1 MKLKMLNGAP
11 RREHLDFSDSCL
23 LPADECNGFS
33 VAARCEM
40 PPVDSTPTMKWRCLA
55 KKDTRL
61 QSEWQHPYLPGSIL
75 GSHMADI
82 SLPEVVQF
90 QSFAQE
96 DTTALDA
103 TVSFNDPTF
112 NTDGLIEHS
121 LVFHD
126 SLLSSQVVPGEG
138 PDSTINSSS
147 FLSTSFETTTS
158 DYSSPHK
165 ADQHTIIHV
174 PLKLSIT
181 PLASLPSAQQLR
193 AIYPQTPTPNFI
205 CVVTTSP
212 EKREIF
218 VRRGGYKMDLWEII
232 VADDSFSG
240 FKTAFWM
247 RPNLD
252 SKDERTRSQR
262 SLLEALQGIKVGDI
276 ILLTNVALTSFR
288 DTVFGQSLNPA
299 IARARTDIHVLMK
312 SNGISAAQP
321 GRLPS
326 QVDEAFTRVKKWA
339 RMHVASDI
347 GGSRKR
353 KGSAPKQG
361 DFVKRTFATR
371 DLDDSM
377 PPDTME
383 SF

>member
-1 MKLKMLNGAP
+1 MLNGAP

-23 LPADECNGFS
+23 LPSDECNGFS

-40 PPVDSTPTMKWRCLA
+40 SPVDSTPAIKWRCLA

-61 QSEWQHPYLPGSIL
+61 QTEWQHPYLPGPML
-75 GSHMADI
+75 GSHMADV
-82 SLPEVVQF
+82 SLPEVIRF

-96 DTTALDA
+96 DTTAFDA
-103 TVSFNDPTF
+103 T
-112 NTDGLIEHS
+112 
-121 LVFHD
+121 
-126 SLLSSQVVPGEG
+126 VVPGEG

-158 DYSSPHK
+158 DYSSPNK
-165 ADQHTIIHV
+165 ADRHTIIHV
-174 PLKLSIT
+174 PVKLSIT

-205 CVVTTSP
+205 CVVTTNP
-212 EKREIF
+212 EKREVF
-218 VRRGGYKMDLWEII
+218 VRKGGYKMDLWEII

-240 FKTAFWM
+240 FKIAFWM

-262 SLLEALQGIKVGDI
+262 LLLEALQGIKIGDI

-321 GRLPS
+321 GRLPAP
-326 QVDEAFTRVKKWA
+326 VDEAFTRVKKWA
-339 RMHVASDI
+339 RMHVASDS

-353 KGSAPKQG
+353 KGSAPKQD
-361 DFVKRTFATR
+361 DFAKRTFGTR
-371 DLDDSM
+371 GLDDSM
-377 PPDTME
+377 PPDTMD

>member
-11 RREHLDFSDSCL
+11 RREHLDFSDGCL
-23 LPADECNGFS
+23 LPADKCNGFS
-33 VAARCEM
+33 VPARCET
-40 PPVDSTPTMKWRCLA
+40 PPVDSTPAMKWRCLA
-55 KKDTRL
+55 KKDARL
-61 QSEWQHPYLPGSIL
+61 QSEWQHPYLPGSML
-75 GSHMADI
+75 GSHMADV
-82 SLPEVVQF
+82 SLPEVVRF

-112 NTDGLIEHS
+112 HTDGLIEHS

-126 SLLSSQVVPGEG
+126 TLLSSQVAPGEG

-158 DYSSPHK
+158 DYSSPNK
-165 ADQHTIIHV
+165 ADQYTTIHV

-205 CVVTTSP
+205 CVVTSNP
-212 EKREIF
+212 EKREVF
-218 VRRGGYKMDLWEII
+218 VRKGGYKMDLWEII

-240 FKTAFWM
+240 FKIAFWM

-252 SKDERTRSQR
+252 SKNERTRSQK
-262 SLLEALQGIKVGDI
+262 LLLDALQATKVGDI

-312 SNGISAAQP
+312 SNGISATQP
-321 GRLPS
+321 GKLPAPI
-326 QVDEAFTRVKKWA
+326 QEAFTRVRKWA
-339 RMHVASDI
+339 RMHIASDS

-353 KGSAPKQG
+353 KGSAPKQD
-361 DFVKRTFATR
+361 DFAKRTFGTR

-377 PPDTME
+377 PPDTMD